1 MTNLWNDLHYALR
14 QLRKTPGFTS
24 AAVLTLAL
32 GIGASAAMFS
42 VLDAVLLHSLPY
54 NDVNRIVS
62 VETFS
67 RAYDAGK
74 SPTPS
79 SWPAYLDMRRL
90 TKSFSA
96 FAGVQTQGD
105 MTLNQGTGP
114 IYVQGTQG
122 TDNFFDALG
131 VRPLLGRT
139 FLPGEDKAGK
149 NDVVVL
155 SYEIW
160 RQDFGSKPSVIGKT
174 VRLDGTPY
182 TVIGVMPAGF
192 RYPIGKPNLVYTP
205 LHVPDYLLAARGT
218 HWLRTFGRLKPS
230 VAIARASADVNHAMD
245 ELGKQYPDHDAGRFA
260 RLTSLANAIH
270 VDASGRNDKSE
281 LWVLLAAVLAV
292 LLIACTNVAG
302 LLLARGLLRE
312 REMAVRSALGA
323 GRQRLV
329 GQMLTESILLGLGGG
344 ICGLAIA
351 GLLLT
356 GLKQF
361 LEKAFARGGNVH
373 LNVAVLVATFVIA
386 LIASVGAGMAPAWR
400 AAHVDPSHALKA
412 GGSTGTMRHQHRL
425 RASFVVVQVALSLML
440 LVCSGLLLLGL
451 RSMLESDLGFNP
463 KNLLTLGVDV
473 PRGAYKGRDIAQA
486 LIAPLEERVRAIPG
500 VVAAGSNNM
509 LPIRDWGSNSD
520 LDIVG
525 QPPDPPDRDRF
536 SEIRFITPGYLAAMQ
551 IPIAQGRDFTAQD
564 AANTQ
569 PVAIVNEAWVKE
581 FQPPRGPLGHA
592 FSASKD
598 GKHNPVIVGLSGSGR
613 QDINEP
619 FLAEIDFP
627 MTQMPALYQ
636 AIVTGFTLFVRT
648 DVSPTSIVPQL
659 RKALHDVAPEVAFRT
674 PETMKNVLSDSLVTN
689 RMLSWL
695 FGLFA
700 AVAVLLT
707 AIGIYGLLS
716 QEVASRTRDIGVRM
730 ALGATRSGVA
740 QLVLGRVG
748 TLLAI
753 GLGAGLLGVYLV
765 RQVLTSILT
774 IQFHRDAWAI
784 AATAIGLGIVG
795 LISAMLPAR
804 RAASIDPMR
813 ALRME

>member
-1 MTNLWNDLHYALR
+1 MTNLWNDLRYALR
-14 QLRKTPGFTS
+14 QLRKTPGFTL

-32 GIGASAAMFS
+32 GIGAAAAMFS
-42 VLDAVLLHSLPY
+42 VLDAVLLHPLPY
-54 NDVNRIVS
+54 RNANRIVS
-62 VETFS
+62 VDTFS
-67 RAYDAGK
+67 HAYDAGK
-74 SPTPS
+74 SQTPS
-79 SWPAYLDMRRL
+79 SWPAYLDMRKM

-96 FAGVQTQGD
+96 LAGVQTHLH
-105 MTLNQGTGP
+105 MTLNRGSGP
-114 IYVQGTQG
+114 IYVHGTQG

-139 FLPGEDKAGK
+139 FLPGEDQPGK

-160 RQDFGSKPSVIGKT
+160 RQDFGGRASVIGK
-174 VRLDGTPY
+174 VVHLDGTPY
-182 TVIGVMPAGF
+182 TVIGVMPPGF
-192 RYPIGKPNLVYTP
+192 RYPVESPNLIYTP
-205 LHVPDYLLAARGT
+205 LNISTYLQAARGT
-218 HWLRTFGRLKPS
+218 HWLHTFGRLKPR
-230 VAIARASADVNHAMD
+230 VTIAEAGADVNHVMD
-245 ELGKQYPDHDAGRFA
+245 ELGKQYPDHDKGRFA
-260 RLTSLANAIH
+260 KLSPLANAIH

-281 LWVLLAAVLAV
+281 LWILLAAVFAV

-323 GRQRLV
+323 GRKRLIA
-329 GQMLTESILLGLGGG
+329 QMLTESVLLGIGGG

-361 LEKAFARGGNVH
+361 LEKSFARGGNVH
-373 LNVAVLVATFVIA
+373 LNAAVLAATFVISLA
-386 LIASVGAGMAPAWR
+386 ASVAAGLAPAWR
-400 AAHVDPSHALKA
+400 AADTDPNRALKA
-412 GGSTGTMRHQHRL
+412 GGNTGTTRHQHRL

-463 KNLLTLGVDV
+463 KNLLTLEVDV
-473 PRGAYKGRDIAQA
+473 PSGAYKGRDIAQA
-486 LIAPLEERVRAIPG
+486 LIVPLEERVRAIPG
-500 VVAAGSNNM
+500 VVAVGSNNM

-551 IPIAQGRDFTAQD
+551 IPVAQGRDFTAQD
-564 AANTQ
+564 AINTQ

-581 FQPPRGPLGHA
+581 FRPPGGPLGHA

-598 GKHNPVIVGLSGSGR
+598 GKHNPVIVGVSGNGR

-619 FLAEIDFP
+619 DLAEIDFP
-627 MTQMPALYQ
+627 FAQLPILYRSMN
-636 AIVTGFTLFVRT
+636 TSFTLVVRAR
-648 DVSPTSIVPQL
+648 VAPTSIVPQL
-659 RKALHDVAPEVAFRT
+659 RKTLHDVAPEVAFRT
-674 PETMKNVLSDSLVTN
+674 PETMETVLSDALVTN

-753 GLGAGLLGVYLV
+753 GLGAGLLGVYLA
-765 RQVLTSILT
+765 RQVLTSVLT

-784 AATAIGLGIVG
+784 AAIAIGLGIVG

>member
-1 MTNLWNDLHYALR
+1 MTTLLNDLRYALR
-14 QLRKTPGFTS
+14 QLRKSLGFTS

-42 VLDAVLLHSLPY
+42 VLDAVLLHPLPY
-54 NDVNRIVS
+54 NGVNRIVS
-62 VETFS
+62 ITTYS
-67 RAYDAGK
+67 RAFSLK
-74 SPTPS
+74 EPSPP

-90 TKSFSA
+90 TKSFTA
-96 FAGVQTQGD
+96 VAGVQTRSGV
-105 MTLNQGTGP
+105 TLQQGTQT
-114 IYVQGTQG
+114 IYLPATQG
-122 TDNFFDALG
+122 TDNFFDVFG

-139 FLPGEDKAGK
+139 FLPGEDQAGK

-155 SYEIW
+155 SYEVW
-160 RQDFGSKPSVIGKT
+160 QQDFGGKSSVVGQT
-174 VRLDGTPY
+174 VHLDGTPY
-182 TVIGVMPAGF
+182 TVVGVMPARF
-192 RYPIGKPNLVYTP
+192 RYPVGTPNLVYMP
-205 LHVPDYLLAARGT
+205 LHVSTYLLAARGT
-218 HWLRTFGRLKPS
+218 HWLDTLGRLKPG
-230 VAIARASADVNHAMD
+230 VTIAQAGADMTHAMD
-245 ELGKQYPDHDAGRFA
+245 EMAKQYPDHDKGRFA
-260 RLTSLANAIH
+260 QLVPMSNAIH
-270 VDASGRNDKSE
+270 INASGNNDKPE
-281 LWVLLAAVLAV
+281 LWILLAAVFAV

-323 GRQRLV
+323 GRKRLV

-361 LEKAFARGGNVH
+361 LENAFARGGNVH
-373 LNVAVLVATFVIA
+373 LNVAVLAVTFVIA

-400 AAHVDPSHALKA
+400 AAHVDPNHALKT
-412 GGSTGTMRHQHRL
+412 GGSTGTTRHQHRL

-451 RSMLESDLGFNP
+451 RNMLESDLGFNP
-463 KNLLTLGVDV
+463 KNLLTLEVDV
-473 PRGAYKGRDIAQA
+473 PSGAYKGRDFVQA
-486 LIAPLEERVRAIPG
+486 LVEPLETRVRAIPG
-500 VVAAGSNNM
+500 VIMVGSNNM

-525 QPPDPPDRDRF
+525 QPPDPPDHDRF
-536 SEIRFITPGYLAAMQ
+536 SEIRFISPGYLGTMK
-551 IPIAQGRDFTAQD
+551 IPVLEGRNFTAQD

-581 FQPPRGPLGHA
+581 FRPPGGALGHA

-598 GKHNPVIVGLSGSGR
+598 GKQNPVIVGVSGSGR

-619 FLAEIDFP
+619 ALPEIDFP
-627 MTQMPALYQ
+627 VAQRPILYKEL
-636 AIVTGFTLFVRT
+636 VTGFTLFVRT
-648 DVSPTSIVPQL
+648 SFSPASIVPQL
-659 RKALHDVAPEVAFRT
+659 RKTLHDVAPEVAFRT
-674 PETMKNVLSDSLVTN
+674 PETMENVLADSLVTN
-689 RMLSWL
+689 RMLCWL

-740 QLVLGRVG
+740 QLILGRVG

-765 RQVLTSILT
+765 RQVLTSVLT

-784 AATAIGLGIVG
+784 AAIAIGLGIVG

-804 RAASIDPMR
+804 RAASIDPIR